1 MLFAHISIFT
11 FFFPFITYVIVASI
25 LMFFFLMFL
34 AHIHYDTKQ
43 LAYNL
48 LATEK
53 EAEVACLERMKIL
66 NMHYN

>member
-1 MLFAHISIFT
+1 MFIAH
-11 FFFPFITYVIVASI
+11 V
-25 LMFFFLMFL
+25 
-34 AHIHYDTKQ
+34 HYDTKQ

-48 LATEK
+48 LAKEK